1 MTPGRAALVGLMD
14 RYLRGLLD
22 PFVTLL
28 EVHKLLYF
36 MQVAGK
42 LLKLKFAKGPYGPYA
57 ENLRYVLNAVEGHL
71 IAGYADGRDAPDKQL
86 ELVSGALDVALTFL
100 ADRPDTQARFDRVS
114 DLVEG
119 FESSF
124 GLELLATVHW
134 IVGTGRVRTVAGV
147 VERTYA
153 WNERKK
159 TVFPPPT
166 RDRGRDIGAK
176 ELDSK
181 SQRARYPMHTDTAEC
196 GLERLTGYG
205 PVTCTPA

>member
-1 MTPGRAALVGLMD
+1 MTTLYPR
-14 RYLRGLLD
+14 LRVD

-36 MQVAGK
+36 MQAAGE

-57 ENLRYVLNAVEGHL
+57 ENLRHALNAMEGHL
-71 IAGYADGRDAPDKQL
+71 ISGYADGGAAPDKQL
-86 ELVSGALDVALTFL
+86 ELVPGALDDARAFL
-100 ADRPDTQARFDRVS
+100 ADKTTTQTRVERVS

-134 IVGTGRVRTVAGV
+134 IVGAGRVRTVAGV

-166 RDRGRDIGAK
+166 RIAVETLAQK
-176 ELDSK
+176 NWIANLS
-181 SQRARYPMHTDTAEC
+181 APDT
-196 GLERLTGYG
+196 
-205 PVTCTPA
+205 PCTPIRPNAASNG